1 MTAQNGFAI
10 DHEHSTNKIRGLLCN
25 IAIMLIRLPHTNAE
39 RQPDKHDCN
48 LALGHFG
55 DDPELCLKASSYLRE
70 FSKCS

>member
-10 DHEHSTNKIRGLLCN
+10 DHEHSTNKIRGLL
-25 IAIMLIRLPHTNAE
+25 
-39 RQPDKHDCN
+39 CN